1 MRYSLPSSLVQTMTA
16 TDKSTLAFFRLLRRC
31 EIAEGAT
38 SKLYLDHLR
47 RLFDEIP
54 QAAKFEGRLEALEE
68 ASTSAASAS
77 AAAATTSAAAASALA
92 SSSSASSAASSAA
105 ASATAAK
112 PRQVGLTAR
121 EIEGRGSA
129 SGRNGQA
136 DMRRRL
142 GLDGSGKDESSGDME
157 RHLDEERGRQD
168 DLLKE
173 VDDMAQAMKD
183 TATGW
188 SDSLKASNKNLD
200 STESLVG
207 DNLSKVRRRAW
218 MLRLMFRSLTVRHS
232 NHSIVHTLAKNDEN
246 DDDRILTLG

>member
-1 MRYSLPSSLVQTMTA
+1 MTA

-38 SKLYLDHLR
+38 SKLYLNHLR

-68 ASTSAASAS
+68 ASTSTSAASAS
-77 AAAATTSAAAASALA
+77 AAAAATSAAAASASA
-92 SSSSASSAASSAA
+92 SSSSASSASSSAA

-207 DNLSKVRRRAW
+207 DNLSKVRRRAR

-232 NHSIVHTLAKNDEN
+232 NHSNLS
-246 DDDRILTLG
+246 ILSLRTMRTMMIGF

>member
-1 MRYSLPSSLVQTMTA
+1 MTA

-77 AAAATTSAAAASALA
+77 AAAASALA

-129 SGRNGQA
+129 SGRKGQA

-142 GLDGSGKDESSGDME
+142 GLDGNGKDESSGDME

>member
-1 MRYSLPSSLVQTMTA
+1 MTA

-31 EIAEGAT
+31 EAAEGAT
-38 SKLYLDHLR
+38 SELYLDHLR

-54 QAAKFEGRLEALEE
+54 QAAKFGGRLEALEE
-68 ASTSAASAS
+68 RERSFRAAELKARKAVASSASAS
-77 AAAATTSAAAASALA
+77 AAAATSA
-92 SSSSASSAASSAA
+92 SSSSASSPSASSAASSAP

-112 PRQVGLTAR
+112 PRQVGLSAR
-121 EIEGRGSA
+121 EIESRGSA
-129 SGRNGQA
+129 SGRTGQA

-218 MLRLMFRSLTVRHS
+218 ICRPMFL
-232 NHSIVHTLAKNDEN
+232 L
-246 DDDRILTLG
+246 L